1 MYLLRFHPECQLH
14 WFGMYSMQ
22 ATQTA
27 QVVPHARRGRFLGSE
42 AVVETGSIVH
52 LSAFVF
58 INELKFAWSLKRSYR
73 KDGGKHSITVPN
85 SLVF

>member
-1 MYLLRFHPECQLH
+1 MYKLRFHPDCQLH
-14 WFGMYSMQ
+14 WLGMYSMQ

-27 QVVPHARRGRFLGSE
+27 QVVPHACREPFVGSE
-42 AVVETGSIVH
+42 AVVEPGSIVH
-52 LSAFVF
+52 LRAFVF